1 MQLVR
6 KMMSKNDIIWF
17 WEKKDFTA
25 QGYKYKKVPKK
36 FLGEILVICP
46 VDA

>member
-1 MQLVR
+1 MT
-6 KMMSKNDIIWF
+6 SF
-17 WEKKDFTA
+17 GFGKDFTA
-25 QGYKYKKVPKK
+25 QGYKHKSSQK